1 MPAWYWRS
9 AWASTPFRPDRRPA
23 AFLDSQTPAPLIPR
37 GGAVVAARLEGSI
50 PVADP
55 TAELI
60 DRLLASG
67 KVSSDTRDDLRGY
80 KDDLAKGRLEAGDRR
95 DVDALAARLL
105 GVSSGGDDTGDGES
119 AGDENAAPLD
129 DEDLWDVGED
139 AEIAELRARAEAA
152 EARVQE
158 LEAEVARLKQQLGQ
172 A

>member
-1 MPAWYWRS
+1 
-9 AWASTPFRPDRRPA
+9 
-23 AFLDSQTPAPLIPR
+23 
-37 GGAVVAARLEGSI
+37 VAARLEGSI

-67 KVSSDTRDDLRGY
+67 KVSSDTRDELRGY
-80 KDDLAKGRLEAGDRR
+80 KDDLAKGRLEGGDRR
-95 DVDALAARLL
+95 YVEALASRLL
-105 GVSSGGDDTGDGES
+105 GASVVGDEAAGEET
-119 AGDENAAPLD
+119 AGDEDEGSLD
-129 DEDLWDVGED
+129 DEDLWDAGED
-139 AEIAELRARAEAA
+139 AEMAELQARAEAA